1 MLLFLCKEWENW
13 CQKLMTPYLCMLKL
27 NIKSKLS
34 TPEVIVLESKKDIY
48 IIQGL
53 IQKKMSTLVVLKQ
66 PKIYEHESTK
76 SSWRLGRCCKLH
88 PPPPQQVHGRALEGT
103 QWAKPLKRFWLFDIQ
118 NTEKHLKITFKK
130 YYW

>member
-1 MLLFLCKEWENW
+1 
-13 CQKLMTPYLCMLKL
+13 MTPYLCMLKL

-66 PKIYEHESTK
+66 PKIYMNMKARKAAGGWGGVVS
-76 SSWRLGRCCKLH
+76 
-88 PPPPQQVHGRALEGT
+88 PPSPSPAGPWQSFGGDSVGEASE
-103 QWAKPLKRFWLFDIQ
+103 
-118 NTEKHLKITFKK
+118 TFLAF
-130 YYW
+130 